1 MEHITVKTTANQK
14 DSFAVR
20 KAVFIEEQGY
30 ENEFDEI
37 DNICDYVTVYY
48 DGQLAGTGR
57 FFPSD
62 EEGTFVFGRIAVLK
76 KFRGLHLGAI
86 ILEELEKIAKAKG
99 AKCAVLLAQQY
110 AVGFYEKSGFSLC
123 DDEIE
128 YDEGQPHCR
137 MKKYF

>member
-1 MEHITVKTTANQK
+1 MNITVKTKDNQA

-20 KAVFIEEQGY
+20 KAVFVDEQGY
-30 ENEFDEI
+30 KNEFDEI
-37 DNICDYVTVYY
+37 DNICDYVTIYC
-48 DGQLAGTGR
+48 GGKLAGTGR
-57 FFPSD
+57 AFPS
-62 EEGTFVFGRIAVLK
+62 EENGAFVFGRIAVLK
-76 KFRGLHLGAI
+76 KFRGLHLGAT

-123 DDEIE
+123 DAEIE

>member
-1 MEHITVKTTANQK
+1 MNITVKTKDNQA

-20 KAVFIEEQGY
+20 KAVFMDEQGY

-37 DNICDYVTVYY
+37 DDICDYVTVYC
-48 DGQLAGTGR
+48 DGELAGTGR
-57 FFPSD
+57 TFPSGED
-62 EEGTFVFGRIAVLK
+62 GAFVFGRIAVLK
-76 KFRGLHLGAI
+76 KFRGLHLGAV
-86 ILEELEKIAKAKG
+86 ILAELEKIAKEKG

-123 DDEIE
+123 DAEIE

-137 MKKYF
+137 MKKIF

>member
-1 MEHITVKTTANQK
+1 MDITIKTKDNQS

-20 KAVFIEEQGY
+20 KAVFMDEQGY
-30 ENEFDEI
+30 ENEFDEK
-37 DNICDYVTVYY
+37 DNICCYVTVYC
-48 DGQLAGTGR
+48 DGKLAGTGR
-57 FFPSD
+57 TFEAD
-62 EEGTFVFGRIAVLK
+62 GDGTFVFGRIAVLK
-76 KFRGLHLGAI
+76 EYRGLHLGAV
-86 ILEELEKIAKAKG
+86 ILAELEKVAKAKG
-99 AKCAVLLAQQY
+99 AKYVELHAQQY

>member
-1 MEHITVKTTANQK
+1 MNITVKTKDNQA

-20 KAVFIEEQGY
+20 KAVFVDEQGY
-30 ENEFDEI
+30 KNEFDEI
-37 DNICDYVTVYY
+37 DNICDYVTVYC
-48 DGQLAGTGR
+48 GGKLAGTGR
-57 FFPSD
+57 AFPS
-62 EEGTFVFGRIAVLK
+62 EENGAFVFGRIAVLK

-99 AKCAVLLAQQY
+99 AKCAV
-110 AVGFYEKSGFSLC
+110 GFYEKSGFSLC
-123 DDEIE
+123 DAEIE